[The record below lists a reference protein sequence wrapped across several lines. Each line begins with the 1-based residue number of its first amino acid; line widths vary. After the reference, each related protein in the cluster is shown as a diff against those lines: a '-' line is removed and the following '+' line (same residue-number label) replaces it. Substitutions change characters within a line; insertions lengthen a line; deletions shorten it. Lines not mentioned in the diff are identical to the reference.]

1 MVTYKSIS
9 KELRLLIIEKQ
20 SNAKTEKE
28 SNKAIND
35 AREEINKK
43 YGKEWRDLK
52 QHHNLPSIKD
62 LSDYE
67 YWKP

>member
-9 KELRLLIIEKQ
+9 KELRLLIREKQ
-20 SNAKTEKE
+20 SNTKTEKE

-43 YGKEWRDLK
+43 YGEYWRDLK
-52 QHHNLPSIKD
+52 EHI
-62 LSDYE
+62 
-67 YWKP
+67 